1 MSGVNNLCSPA
12 LIYLVFSLTHIIIDI
27 FKEQYNQSLFKFIVM
42 IFFTILLHL
51 LCMRGLG
58 VVSWMIVFIPFISL
72 SFLTAILLYVFGLDP
87 SSGSLKRYDVT
98 PNKND
103 IRRQIKRE
111 LREENKYRRKVKNME
126 ANPGGSRELE
136 SLSKTQEM
144 SEY

>member
-58 VVSWMIVFIPFISL
+58 VISWMIVFIPFISL

-87 SSGSLKRYDVT
+87 ASGSLKRYDIT
-98 PNKND
+98 PDKRD

-111 LREENKYRRKVKNME
+111 LREENRYNRRVKNME
-126 ANPGGSRELE
+126 NNPKGNRNLE

-144 SEY
+144 NDY

>member
-1 MSGVNNLCSPA
+1 MSGINNLCSPA

-58 VVSWMIVFIPFISL
+58 VISWMIVFIPFISL

-87 SSGSLKRYDVT
+87 ASGSLKRYDIT
-98 PNKND
+98 PDKRD

-111 LREENKYRRKVKNME
+111 LREENKYNRRVRDME
-126 ANPGGSRELE
+126 RNPRGNRNLE
-136 SLSKTQEM
+136 SLSKTQQ
-144 SEY
+144 

>member
-98 PNKND
+98 PDKRD

-111 LREENKYRRKVKNME
+111 LREENRYRRKVRGME
-126 ANPGGSRELE
+126 ENPRASKELE
-136 SLSKTQEM
+136 SLSKTEQM